1 MRAKGRGQS
10 ALLLLDVVDL
20 LSRQNVPYA
29 VIGAFAASFYGI
41 IRASLDVDVIIS
53 LTAEDFDVRDLVAAL
68 RKDDFACEYCS
79 GSSDDPLD
87 GVVRINDK
95 YGNQVDLITGIKG
108 MDAGAFGRITTVSF
122 LKHKLHLIGIEDFI
136 VMKIFAGSPK
146 DLDDVRV
153 VLEISRK
160 KLDISLLKRLM
171 RQYGSK
177 EVKILERVL
186 KPHPAR

>member
-95 YGNQVDLITGIKG
+95 YGNQVDLITGINGQATRYMPINKALELIKKSKG
-108 MDAGAFGRITTVSF
+108 ATVMLTF
-122 LKHKLHLIGIEDFI
+122 RREV
-136 VMKIFAGSPK
+136 VMWG
-146 DLDDVRV
+146 
-153 VLEISRK
+153 
-160 KLDISLLKRLM
+160 
-171 RQYGSK
+171 K
-177 EVKILERVL
+177 EGG
-186 KPHPAR
+186 